1 MTFTVHDRSRESYF
15 DSIEVQ
21 DPLTFSQKKRTL
33 KQFSDF
39 CLTIFKQSD
48 ESIISELL
56 KQKSNDMAINSC
68 DLLQQWI
75 NSITKRLSPSTI
87 KVYLSHVK
95 GYFNYRGIKLTSQDM
110 VSLNTPREAIEE
122 KYPLSKDEIKQ
133 ILDNANYK
141 RKTLYL
147 TLSSSLMRIG
157 ETVQLRK
164 KDFDTTK
171 ERIVIH
177 IPSKIAKFM
186 KARTTFAS
194 EETRPYIM
202 KRLNEIED
210 NDLVFGSSEKK
221 SNSIMNEEEYFSK
234 RIDRTF
240 PNLER
245 YSTGRRKISLHS
257 FRAFGITKAV
267 RKVSDSFAFLLA
279 GQKGYLSM
287 YKRYTEEEKLEDYLK
302 LEPELSIYNDYSLTD
317 ESKNEEIELLKSD
330 MKDMKRDMKILLSGM
345 KEEIK
350 KNESS

>member
-1 MTFTVHDRSRESYF
+1 LTFTVHDRSRESFF

-21 DPLTFSQKKRTL
+21 DPITYTHKKRTL
-33 KQFSDF
+33 KQFSAF
-39 CLTIFKQSD
+39 CLTRFKQSD

-56 KQKSNDMAINSC
+56 KQKPSDMAINAC

-75 NSITKRLSPSTI
+75 NLVSKRLSPSTI
-87 KVYLSHVK
+87 KVYLSHIK

-133 ILDNANYK
+133 ILDNASYK

-147 TLSSSLMRIG
+147 TLESSLMRIG

-177 IPSKIAKFM
+177 IPSKIAKF
-186 KARTTFAS
+186 KKGRTTFAS
-194 EETRPYIM
+194 NEARPYIM
-202 KRLNEIED
+202 KILNEIED
-210 NDLVFGSSEKK
+210 NDLVFGTSENKQ
-221 SNSIMNEEEYFSK
+221 NSLMNEEEYFQK
-234 RIDRTF
+234 RIDRIF

-257 FRAFGITKAV
+257 FRAYGITKAV

-279 GQKGYLSM
+279 GQKGYLPM

-302 LEPELSIYNDYSLTD
+302 LEPELFIYSDYSPSD
-317 ESKNEEIELLKSD
+317 ESKNEEFEVLKSEV
-330 MKDMKRDMKILLSGM
+330 KDLKMLVSGLVEKI
-345 KEEIK
+345 K
-350 KNESS
+350 

>member
-21 DPLTFSQKKRTL
+21 NPLTCLQKKRCL
-33 KQFSDF
+33 KKFSDF
-39 CLTIFKQSD
+39 CLARFKQSD

-56 KQKSNDMAINSC
+56 KQKPNDMTINTY
-68 DLLQQWI
+68 DLFQQWV
-75 NSITKRLSPSTI
+75 NSISKKLSPSTI
-87 KVYLSHVK
+87 KTYLSIVK
-95 GYFNYRGIKLTSQDM
+95 GYFGYRDIKLTSQDM
-110 VSLNTPREAIEE
+110 LSLNTPREAIEE

-133 ILDNANYK
+133 ILDNSSYK

-147 TLSSSLMRIG
+147 TLASSLMRIG

-194 EETRPYIM
+194 EEARPYIM

-221 SNSIMNEEEYFSK
+221 TNSIMNEEEYFSK
-234 RIDRTF
+234 RIDRIF

-257 FRAFGITKAV
+257 FRAYGITKAV

-302 LEPELSIYNDYSLTD
+302 LEPELFIYDVHGLSD
-317 ESKNEEIELLKSD
+317 ESKDKEIDSLKSD
-330 MKDMKRDMKILLSGM
+330 MKDLKILVTGLIE
-345 KEEIK
+345 KIK
-350 KNESS
+350 